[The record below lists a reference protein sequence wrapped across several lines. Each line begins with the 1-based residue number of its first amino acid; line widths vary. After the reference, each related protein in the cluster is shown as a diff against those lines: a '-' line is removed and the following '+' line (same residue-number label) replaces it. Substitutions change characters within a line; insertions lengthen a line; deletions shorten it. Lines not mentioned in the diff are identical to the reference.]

1 MGRALRL
8 EGKRFGR
15 LLVVKKADQGDCK
28 NSKWL
33 CICDCGVE
41 TVKVGRA
48 MVCGD
53 TQSCGCY
60 GKEQLIKSIQR
71 SKRKPGEEKHLHQ
84 WWYQINDKAKRR
96 GIDIAIEKDIA
107 IKIAKQECFY
117 CGAPPARYNRYIEN
131 RKARCGRRQETYYPE
146 SCENDAPYIHGLDR
160 VDSSKGYTEE
170 NVVPCCGSCNQLK
183 WDRPIK
189 DFYEHLKKVIHHI
202 ESSPE
207 TLVKVLSA
215 ESDTILNFLTYA
227 ENPDIIG

>member
-1 MGRALRL
+1 MSKPLQL
-8 EGKRFGR
+8 KGKRFGR
-15 LLVVKKADQGDCK
+15 LLVLGIEGKDGLG
-28 NSKWL
+28 NYKWL

-41 TVKVGRA
+41 TIKVGRA
-48 MVCGD
+48 LVCGD

-60 GKEQLIKSIQR
+60 GKEQVIKGIQK

-96 GIDIAIEKDIA
+96 GIEMVIDKDSA
-107 IKIAKQECFY
+107 IKIAKQNCFY
-117 CGAPPARYNRYIEN
+117 CGTPPARYTRYIEN
-131 RKARCGRRQETYYPE
+131 RKAQCGRRQKTYYPE

-183 WDRPIK
+183 WDRPVK
-189 DFYEHLKKVIHHI
+189 DFYEHLKKVIQHI

-207 TLVKVLSA
+207 TLERVMSTGSGGEPL
-215 ESDTILNFLTYA
+215 I
-227 ENPDIIG
+227 P